1 MEFRRNEG
9 RNRWTVAD
17 ADTGNVATENA
28 VLPVID
34 MMMAR
39 VTGRGDG
46 LHFVRRNADYFH
58 VLHDPDPLGR
68 NRRDLAPKFLHIV
81 AESARGGLD
90 QFGSID
96 KVRRTAWMDIN
107 CRPKLGKTPR
117 CAGVIEMNVTE
128 EDMANIFGCEVSLP
142 KIGNYIVE
150 SRFRA
155 GIEKRD
161 AVVGLDRSRSNNAGP
176 SELTRV
182 ENVQHTENTRERG
195 PRG

>member
-34 MMMAR
+34 
-39 VTGRGDG
+39 
-46 LHFVRRNADYFH
+46 
-58 VLHDPDPLGR
+58 
-68 NRRDLAPKFLHIV
+68 
-81 AESARGGLD
+81 
-90 QFGSID
+90 
-96 KVRRTAWMDIN
+96 
-107 CRPKLGKTPR
+107 
-117 CAGVIEMNVTE
+117 MNVTE